1 MKTIIA
7 LDSVT
12 QDPNPDPVFFAR
24 FKLGDVVKVDLQ
36 GGMFA
41 KILALTFIPGKVL
54 YNLACYTGHIDAS
67 MKGQFGEV
75 NSLGWDDQ
83 GLEYVRMYNVDSIYI
98 VAKAGRVNCRCH
110 SLLEP
115 QCSSVECPRKTAK
128 FIEIRPSN
136 DSSIQGTPVQS
147 KSSG

>member
-7 LDSVT
+7 LSQNEPVS
-12 QDPNPDPVFFAR
+12 DPVFFAR

-54 YNLACYTGHIDAS
+54 YNLACYTGHIDKS

-75 NSLGWDDQ
+75 NSIGWDDQ
-83 GLEYVRMYNVDSIYI
+83 GLEYVRMYNV
-98 VAKAGRVNCRCH
+98 
-110 SLLEP
+110 E
-115 QCSSVECPRKTAK
+115 
-128 FIEIRPSN
+128 
-136 DSSIQGTPVQS
+136 
-147 KSSG
+147 